1 MAEAVSSTSAG
12 GGGGAGYQLFR
23 QTDSNKRGIPEA
35 IFIESVE
42 AICTGGVQ
50 PTQVVA
56 QLQELYSKYQYM
68 QSSLVAQRASLKTK
82 LPDISSALGT
92 VNHLIEQRD
101 KAEQGEREYTYQL
114 SENIWS
120 TATVAPS
127 DVVCLWLGAQC
138 MLEYKLDEAL
148 ELLQTNEENA
158 KKTLASLDED
168 MAFLRDQLTTTEV
181 NIARAHN
188 YAVKL
193 RTIANAQS
201 ATAPQSKKE
210 AAGDKDGAEAAGTPE
225 AQ

>member
-1 MAEAVSSTSAG
+1 MAPAEATPK
-12 GGGGAGYQLFR
+12 GAVELFR

-35 IFIESVE
+35 IFLENIESL
-42 AICTGGVQ
+42 CSGGVQ
-50 PTQVVA
+50 PTQIVA

-68 QSSLVAQRASLKTK
+68 QSSLVAQRASLRTK
-82 LPDISSALGT
+82 LPDISSALAT
-92 VNHLIEQRD
+92 VTHLMDQRD

-120 TATVAPS
+120 KASVAPS

-148 ELLQTNEENA
+148 ELLKTNEENA

-193 RTIANAQS
+193 RQEAKPTEGPAKSPAS
-201 ATAPQSKKE
+201 EDAP
-210 AAGDKDGAEAAGTPE
+210 AEKPQGGSSE
-225 AQ
+225 VV